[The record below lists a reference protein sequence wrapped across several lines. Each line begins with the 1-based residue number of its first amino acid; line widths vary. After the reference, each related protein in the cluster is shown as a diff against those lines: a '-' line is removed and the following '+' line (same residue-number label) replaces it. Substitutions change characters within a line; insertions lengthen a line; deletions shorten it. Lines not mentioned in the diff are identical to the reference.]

1 MEYKLTFAAWREGL
15 RNGKLLG
22 LKCKEC
28 GAYTCPPRMVC
39 AECGGTNLDIVELN
53 KKGEIKS
60 FTVCIGVPAGFTGP
74 YVVAVADLE
83 EGPRVMGNVLDV
95 DPAKVGMELIGKKVT
110 IDFKELPGDY
120 MTGQDTRLAL
130 TFRLVG

>member
-1 MEYKLTFAAWREGL
+1 
-15 RNGKLLG
+15 
-22 LKCKEC
+22 
-28 GAYTCPPRMVC
+28 MVC
-39 AECGGTNLDIVELN
+39 DECGGTNLDIVEL
-53 KKGEIKS
+53 KKKAEIKS

-110 IDFKELPGDY
+110 IGFKELPGDY

-130 TFRLVG
+130 TFKPLG

>member
-1 MEYKLTFAAWREGL
+1 MEYKLTFVAWREGL

-22 LKCKEC
+22 LKCKDC

-39 AECGGTNLDIVELN
+39 DECGGTNLDIVEL
-53 KKGEIKS
+53 KKKAEIKS

-110 IDFKELPGDY
+110 IGFKELPGDY

-130 TFRLVG
+130 TFKPLG